1 MLAKQVDTDS
11 GAAVTEKS
19 FATHFEL
26 PNSVIESLTASFF
39 QRLCQPPR
47 AAFVW
52 ALAGSTSRT
61 SRCCL
66 QAANIL
72 WKSERGNSR
81 LVLQPKLIG
90 NVEKLHC
97 IIHLPTSVSEEQACA
112 P

>member
-11 GAAVTEKS
+11 EAAVTEKS
-19 FATHFEL
+19 FAAHFEL
-26 PNSVIESLTASFF
+26 PNSVIESLTAFVF
-39 QRLCQPPR
+39 QRLCQP
-47 AAFVW
+47 FVW
-52 ALAGSTSRT
+52 PLAGSTSRT

-97 IIHLPTSVSEEQACA
+97 IIHLPTPVSEEQA
-112 P
+112 